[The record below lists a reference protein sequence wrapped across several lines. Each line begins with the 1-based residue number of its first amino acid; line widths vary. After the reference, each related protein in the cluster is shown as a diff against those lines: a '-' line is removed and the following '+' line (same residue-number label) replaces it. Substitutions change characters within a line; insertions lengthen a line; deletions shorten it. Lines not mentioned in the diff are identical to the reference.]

1 MKAQDVGKQSLTIS
15 FLFWF
20 ACFIV
25 THLFS
30 FWLCSTKAKQDL
42 VIFLN
47 VIMYLLWVVKINQSI
62 IIIRT
67 SGNLWCE
74 YPNIIMALLKQNS
87 VTSKNIAF
95 CISCL

>member
-1 MKAQDVGKQSLTIS
+1 MKAQDTSTRKQSLTIY

-25 THLFS
+25 TFLFS

-42 VIFLN
+42 ILFLN
-47 VIMYLLWVVKINQSI
+47 VIIYRLCVVKINQSI

-74 YPNIIMALLKQNS
+74 YPNIIMALLKKFS
-87 VTSKNIAF
+87 Y
-95 CISCL
+95 L